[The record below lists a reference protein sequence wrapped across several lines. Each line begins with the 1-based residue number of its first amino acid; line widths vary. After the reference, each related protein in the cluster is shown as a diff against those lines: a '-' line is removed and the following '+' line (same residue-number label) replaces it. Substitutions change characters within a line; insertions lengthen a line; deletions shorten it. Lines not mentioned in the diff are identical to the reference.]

1 MNDPLDAILSC
12 PELADLRT
20 SAKAT
25 EVRKC
30 VLHGIVGVLVLYRSA
45 SLNMC

>member
-1 MNDPLDAILSC
+1 MDDPLDAILSS

-25 EVRKC
+25 EVREP
-30 VLHGIVGVLVLYRSA
+30 VLDGMVDAFSCNGVPL
-45 SLNMC
+45 